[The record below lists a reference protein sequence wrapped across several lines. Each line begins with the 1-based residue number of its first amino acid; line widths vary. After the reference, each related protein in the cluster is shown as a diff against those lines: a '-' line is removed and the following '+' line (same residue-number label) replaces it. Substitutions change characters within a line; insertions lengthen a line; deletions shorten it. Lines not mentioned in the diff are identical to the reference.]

1 MKIDYEPLSKAEE
14 KMGKSIVNFKKELV
28 SIRAGRANA
37 AILDTVMVDYYGTM
51 TPVSQVGNIS
61 IPEPRLLV
69 INLWDANMMSE
80 VEKAIQ
86 KSDLGINPANDGKV
100 IRLAFPEVTGE
111 KRQEL
116 VKKAKKKAEE
126 ARIAIRSIRR
136 DANDSAKKDKK
147 SSVLTEDDFDWVEKE
162 IQTLTD
168 KKIKEVDDLL
178 AIKEKEITEI

>member
-1 MKIDYEPLSKAEE
+1 MKIDYEALTKAEE
-14 KMGKSIVNFKKELV
+14 KMDKTIANFKKELS

-37 AILDTVMVDYYGTM
+37 ALLDTVMVDYYGTM

-69 INLWDANMMSE
+69 INLWDANMIGA

-116 VKKAKKKAEE
+116 VKKAKKRAEE

-136 DANDSAKKDKK
+136 DVNDVAKKDKK
-147 SSVLTEDDFDWVEKE
+147 ASVLTEDDFDVVEKE
-162 IQTLTD
+162 TQTLTD
-168 KKIKEVDDLL
+168 DKIKAVDELL
-178 AIKEKEITEI
+178 AVKEKEITEI